1 VLLLSWV
8 LVSAGCKDDAKNDS
22 RPPPPPPSSSTAHAD
37 VCAGGGG
44 VDTDAISAPF
54 VPRAAGGY
62 CIDAQS
68 EPKTYGDKGKLT
80 MDEVCTTA
88 FDGECEV
95 YKRFGLDRVVVLRY
109 VDGSGAPNSVEVN
122 LSRFTTADG
131 AYAMFTKRVV
141 ADGDP
146 ARATVKPMS
155 AGAAAATSSSNA
167 YVWRGQYL
175 AELTFVTE
183 DTKMTPQQMAQAND
197 QATGAIAKDIGAKLP
212 GPTDVP
218 PSAASLP
225 APSRIP
231 LGVAYYPKDALGLTG
246 IGPLAVGY
254 YKDGDK
260 RWRDVAVVRADVDAA
275 KEAFRAFKLK
285 AGAIPVKGLED
296 EAVQIVVQE
305 APDRAKADYIV
316 ARRGTMVAAVGDEE
330 LVLDPATPSDKL
342 APLKLTRDEKIQKL
356 AAWLK

>member
-1 VLLLSWV
+1 
-8 LVSAGCKDDAKNDS
+8 
-22 RPPPPPPSSSTAHAD
+22 
-37 VCAGGGG
+37 
-44 VDTDAISAPF
+44 
-54 VPRAAGGY
+54 
-62 CIDAQS
+62 
-68 EPKTYGDKGKLT
+68 
-80 MDEVCTTA
+80 
-88 FDGECEV
+88 
-95 YKRFGLDRVVVLRY
+95 
-109 VDGSGAPNSVEVN
+109 
-122 LSRFTTADG
+122 
-131 AYAMFTKRVV
+131 
-141 ADGDP
+141 
-146 ARATVKPMS
+146 
-155 AGAAAATSSSNA
+155 
-167 YVWRGQYL
+167 
-175 AELTFVTE
+175 
-183 DTKMTPQQMAQAND
+183 MTPQQMAQAND